1 MTIRTK
7 IILAMAIWL
16 FSVPSMGMADPSTQ
30 QANRDT
36 VIQFYQKA
44 INEKNFE
51 AAEQFLGGTYI
62 QHNPMAADG
71 KEGLKKFIGYLKA
84 NAPQYHSEI
93 KRSFA
98 DGDYVILHVHNTPAP
113 GARGKAIVDIF
124 RLQKGKIVEHWD
136 VIQEI
141 PEKAAN
147 ANGMF

>member
-1 MTIRTK
+1 MLMK
-7 IILAMAIWL
+7 SKVLWCLWVLLLASTSPCLAE
-16 FSVPSMGMADPSTQ
+16 PSEQ
-30 QANRDT
+30 QTNKEK

-51 AAEQFLGGTYI
+51 AAEVYLGDRYI

-71 KEGLKKFIGYLKA
+71 KEGLKKFIGFLKTK
-84 NAPQYHSEI
+84 APQYHSEI
-93 KRSFA
+93 KKAFA
-98 DGDYVILHVHNTPAP
+98 DQDYVILHVHNTPEP

-124 RLQKGKIVEHWD
+124 RLEKGKIVEHWD

-141 PEKAAN
+141 PEKSAN

>member
-1 MTIRTK
+1 MQMKSKLLLGLSLLLICTTPVCR
-7 IILAMAIWL
+7 AE
-16 FSVPSMGMADPSTQ
+16 PSEQ
-30 QANRDT
+30 QTNKEK

-44 INEKNFE
+44 INEKDFE
-51 AAEQFLGGTYI
+51 AAAAYLGDRYI
-62 QHNPMAADG
+62 QHNPVAADG

-93 KRSFA
+93 KKAFA
-98 DGDYVILHVHNTPAP
+98 DRDYVILHVHNIPVP

-124 RLQKGKIVEHWD
+124 RLEDGKIVEHWD

-141 PEKAAN
+141 PEKSAN